1 VADVPAQSGL
11 RTAAPKVYIFLYHWR
26 MTRQEVLGV
35 AEARKQL
42 PDLLAGFS
50 RGSADSVFLGAH
62 RKAVG
67 VLVPVRVYD
76 ELRGEREQ
84 AVDDA
89 VGSLRAEGLELPSV
103 ATELS
108 GLFAQGRITAG
119 QMEAML
125 LAYHRAA

>member
-1 VADVPAQSGL
+1 MARA
-11 RTAAPKVYIFLYHWR
+11 
-26 MTRQEVLGV
+26 EVLGV

-50 RGSADSVFLGAH
+50 RESSGPVFLGAH

-67 VLVPVRVYD
+67 VLLPVRVYD
-76 ELRGEREQ
+76 QLRGERDQ

-89 VGSLRAEGLELPSV
+89 VGSLRAEGLEPSPV
-103 ATELS
+103 AAELS

>member
-1 VADVPAQSGL
+1 
-11 RTAAPKVYIFLYHWR
+11 

-35 AEARKQL
+35 AEARK
-42 PDLLAGFS
+42 
-50 RGSADSVFLGAH
+50 
-62 RKAVG
+62 AVG
-67 VLVPVRVYD
+67 VLVPLKVYD
-76 ELRGEREQ
+76 ELRGEREH

-89 VGSLRAEGLELPSV
+89 IGSLRAEGLEPSPV
-103 ATELS
+103 AAELS

>member
-1 VADVPAQSGL
+1 
-11 RTAAPKVYIFLYHWR
+11 
-26 MTRQEVLGV
+26 MTRQDVLGV

-76 ELRGEREQ
+76 ELRGERER

-89 VGSLRAEGLELPSV
+89 VGSLRAEGLEPSSV
-103 ATELS
+103 ATELAD
-108 GLFAQGRITAG
+108 LFAHGRITAG

>member
-1 VADVPAQSGL
+1 
-11 RTAAPKVYIFLYHWR
+11 
-26 MTRQEVLGV
+26 MTRQGVLGV

-67 VLVPVRVYD
+67 VLLPVRVYD
-76 ELRGEREQ
+76 ELRGERER
-84 AVDDA
+84 ALDDA
-89 VGSLRAEGLELPSV
+89 TGSLHAEGLAPSSV
-103 ATELS
+103 AS
-108 GLFAQGRITAG
+108 GLAELFTQGRITAG

>member
-1 VADVPAQSGL
+1 
-11 RTAAPKVYIFLYHWR
+11 
-26 MTRQEVLGV
+26 MTRQDVLGV

-42 PDLLAGFS
+42 PDLLARFG
-50 RGSADSVFLGAH
+50 RGSVDSVFLGSH

-76 ELRGEREQ
+76 ELRGERAR

-89 VGSLRAEGLELPSV
+89 AGSLRAEGPEPSSIAAEL
-103 ATELS
+103 A
-108 GLFAQGRITAG
+108 GLFTQGRITAG

>member
-1 VADVPAQSGL
+1 MARHD
-11 RTAAPKVYIFLYHWR
+11 
-26 MTRQEVLGV
+26 VLGV

-50 RGSADSVFLGAH
+50 RGSAESVFVGAH

-67 VLVPVRVYD
+67 VLVPVRVYE
-76 ELRGEREQ
+76 ELRGERER

-89 VGSLRAEGLELPSV
+89 TGSLRAEALEPSPV
-103 ATELS
+103 AGKLAD
-108 GLFAQGRITAG
+108 LFARGRITAA

-125 LAYHRAA
+125 LAYHRAV

>member
-1 VADVPAQSGL
+1 M
-11 RTAAPKVYIFLYHWR
+11 YIFLYHWR

-67 VLVPVRVYD
+67 VLLPVKVYD
-76 ELRGEREQ
+76 ELRGERDQ

-89 VGSLRAEGLELPSV
+89 VGSLRAEGLEPSSV
-103 ATELS
+103 ATELA

>member
-1 VADVPAQSGL
+1 M
-11 RTAAPKVYIFLYHWR
+11 YIFMYHYDMAR
-26 MTRQEVLGV
+26 HDVLGV

-50 RGSADSVFLGAH
+50 RGSADSVFVGAH

-67 VLVPVRVYD
+67 VLVPVQIYE
-76 ELRGEREQ
+76 ELRGERER

-89 VGSLRAEGLELPSV
+89 AGSLRAEGLEPSPV
-103 ATELS
+103 ASELAD
-108 GLFAQGRITAG
+108 LFARGRITAG

>member
-1 VADVPAQSGL
+1 M
-11 RTAAPKVYIFLYHWR
+11 KH
-26 MTRQEVLGV
+26 VLGV

-42 PDLLAGFS
+42 PELLAGFS
-50 RGSADSVFLGAH
+50 RGSVDTVFVGSH

-89 VGSLRAEGLELPSV
+89 VGSLRAEGLEPSSV
-103 ATELS
+103 AAELAT
-108 GLFAQGRITAG
+108 LFAQGRITAG

-125 LAYHRAA
+125 LAFHRAV

>member
-1 VADVPAQSGL
+1 
-11 RTAAPKVYIFLYHWR
+11 

-42 PDLLAGFS
+42 PELLAGFS
-50 RGSADSVFLGAH
+50 RESSGPVFLGSH

-67 VLVPVRVYD
+67 VLLPVKVYD
-76 ELRGEREQ
+76 ELRGERDQ

-89 VGSLRAEGLELPSV
+89 VGSLRAEGLEPSPV

-108 GLFAQGRITAG
+108 SLFAQGRITAG

>member
-1 VADVPAQSGL
+1 
-11 RTAAPKVYIFLYHWR
+11 
-26 MTRQEVLGV
+26 MLGV

-50 RGSADSVFLGAH
+50 RGSADSVFVGAH

-67 VLVPVRVYD
+67 VLMPVQIYD
-76 ELRGEREQ
+76 ELRGERAR
-84 AVDDA
+84 AVSDTT
-89 VGSLRAEGLELPSV
+89 GSLRAEGLQPSSV
-103 ATELS
+103 ATELA

>member
-1 VADVPAQSGL
+1 MP
-11 RTAAPKVYIFLYHWR
+11 
-26 MTRQEVLGV
+26 RQDVLGV

-50 RGSADSVFLGAH
+50 RGSGDSVFLGAH

-76 ELRGEREQ
+76 ELRSERDQ

-89 VGSLRAEGLELPSV
+89 TGSLRAEGQEPSSV
-103 ATELS
+103 ASELA

-125 LAYHRAA
+125 LAYHRA

>member
-1 VADVPAQSGL
+1 
-11 RTAAPKVYIFLYHWR
+11 

-50 RGSADSVFLGAH
+50 RGSANSVFLGAH

-67 VLVPVRVYD
+67 VLVPVKVYD
-76 ELRGEREQ
+76 ELRGEREH

-89 VGSLRAEGLELPSV
+89 VGSLRAEGLEPSSV
-103 ATELS
+103 ATELA

-125 LAYHRAA
+125 LAFHRAV